1 MAKDNCDWMSFHL
14 HEVKLCCGI
23 GHIVVCFCFG
33 EGKHILHP
41 VWTNLLRFPL
51 EPEVRVLQVSDN
63 FNYAVNNWFN
73 QHRFLYE

>member
-33 EGKHILHP
+33 EGEFSPSIMDQT
-41 VWTNLLRFPL
+41 VSIPL
-51 EPEVRVLQVSDN
+51 EPEVEVLQVSD
-63 FNYAVNNWFN
+63 F
-73 QHRFLYE
+73 FLMQ